1 VAPRSLGM
9 KLDGIPTEEV
19 VALAPEIERA
29 GLDQVW
35 VCEDLGRNGGIAQA
49 ALALAATSRCRVGLG
64 ILPAA
69 VRNPAY
75 MAMEIASL
83 CRAHPGRFIPGI
95 GHGMP
100 GWLRQVDAHPGRLL
114 PRLEEVT
121 VVARQLLEGRTVD
134 FSGEGVRVEDVSFQ
148 FPPAEVPPILWGVRG
163 PKGIELAGRVAD
175 GLILAE
181 GSGPDYIRDARERFG
196 ARRPTVVA
204 FAWFAVDDDAERAR
218 AQLRDTVAA
227 ALEWK
232 FMRAQLGPLAEAGDV
247 EAAIGELTV
256 SGTPADCAAAIERL
270 WDAGADSVV
279 LQAPPGS
286 ERPMLARMG
295 AILEALGS
303 PGNADHE
310 EERR

>member
-1 VAPRSLGM
+1 MAARSLGM

-19 VALAPEIERA
+19 VALAPEIERT
-29 GLDQVW
+29 GLDEVW

-49 ALALAATSRCRVGLG
+49 ALALAATERCRVGLG

-83 CRAHPGRFIPGI
+83 CRAHPGRFVAGI

-121 VVARQLLEGRTVD
+121 VVARRLVAGETVD
-134 FSGEGVRVEDVSFQ
+134 FEGEQVRVEDVTFQ
-148 FPPAEVPPILWGVRG
+148 FPAAEAPPFLWGVRG
-163 PKGIELAGRVAD
+163 PKGVELAGRVAD

-196 ARRPTVVA
+196 PRTPTIVA

-218 AQLRDTVAA
+218 ARLRDTVAE
-227 ALEWK
+227 ALGQE
-232 FMRAQLGPLAEAGDV
+232 FMRAQLGALADGGDV
-247 EAAIGELTV
+247 EAALRELTV

-279 LQAPPGS
+279 LQAPPGE
-286 ERPMLARMG
+286 ERQMLARMG
-295 AILEALGS
+295 AILDALGS
-303 PGNADHE
+303 RGTADPE

>member
-1 VAPRSLGM
+1 MTTRALGM

-29 GLDQVW
+29 GLEQVW

-49 ALALAATSRCRVGLG
+49 ALALAATDRCRVGLG

-121 VVARQLLEGRTVD
+121 VVARQLVEGRTVD
-134 FSGEGVRVEDVSFQ
+134 FAGRQVRVEDVTFQ
-148 FPPAEVPPILWGVRG
+148 FPLEAAPPFLWGVRG

-196 ARRPTVVA
+196 PRRPTIVV

-218 AQLRDTVAA
+218 ARLRDTVAEA
-227 ALEWK
+227 MGWK

-247 EAAIGELTV
+247 DAALRELTV
-256 SGTPADCAAAIERL
+256 SGTPGDCAAAIERL
-270 WDAGADSVV
+270 WEAGADSVV

-286 ERPMLARMG
+286 EREMLARMG
-295 AILEALGS
+295 PILDALGS
-303 PGNADHE
+303 AGTADPE